1 MLPVVDQLA
10 GFAVRKGGRASAEP
24 GPRFEHEHTRA
35 LAGEPDRGAQAGEAG
50 AEDDD
55 VRTRQFHSHC
65 LSAMS
70 ACRGLGTR
78 ARAVKTSYPLRS
90 IRFSVSKYTARMI
103 SAAISRF
110 RSSAGLP
117 SIAF

>member
-1 MLPVVDQLA
+1 VDQLA
-10 GFAVRKGGRASAEP
+10 GVAVRKGGRASAQP

-35 LAGEPDRGAQAGEAG
+35 LAGEPDRSAQAGEAG
-50 AEDDD
+50 AEHDD
-55 VRTRQFHSHC
+55 VRARQFHNHC
-65 LSAMS
+65 LRAMS

-110 RSSAGLP
+110 
-117 SIAF
+117 